1 MASVLNQNIKNSLI
15 RISASYIELEL
26 KTLYIYL
33 YKHSV
38 VYVLFLTV
46 FESLEKHVSWAPI
59 ETPSKKETL
68 NGFRRPYH

>member
-1 MASVLNQNIKNSLI
+1 MHCHYFFLSEFSLIFLHKVASVLNQNIKNSLI
-15 RISASYIELEL
+15 RIYASYIELEL

-46 FESLEKHVSWAPI
+46 FES
-59 ETPSKKETL
+59 
-68 NGFRRPYH
+68 